1 MTCHEY
7 ALCTIFK
14 LINIVYDCI
23 LINIQTQ
30 IQNILNIDLGYSF
43 NLGNLINVLNWV
55 WIWLNINF

>member
-30 IQNILNIDLGYSF
+30 IQNILNIDL
-43 NLGNLINVLNWV
+43 
-55 WIWLNINF
+55 